1 MGANLVLAH
10 GKPVDQVGANS
21 VAATRGVCDGDFAQ
35 SGNRNLRLDDVLSTV
50 ALGGRDIAGQGV
62 VFEGRERDIVGATDT
77 RLEHA
82 AAPDRDGAFISRVVD
97 GDSLGKTADAT
108 ELDVDDAA

>member
-21 VAATRGVCDGDFAQ
+21 VAATRGVCDGDFAE
-35 SGNRNLRLDDVLSTV
+35 SGDSNLRLDDVLSPV

-62 VFEGRERDIVGATDT
+62 VFEGRERDVMRAADA

-97 GDSLGKTADAT
+97 GNSLGKAPDAAQ
-108 ELDVDDAA
+108 LDVDDAA